1 MDTKDYPKDG
11 KRIVRPSARSIII
24 KENKLALVYSQKYR
38 YYKFPGGGIEAIEDP
53 QSTLTRETKEET
65 GLVVIPSSIQ
75 EYGYVRRI
83 QKGDPEGIFIQ
94 DNYYYFCETIKD
106 LEQTQL
112 DDYEE
117 EEGFTLVFCVGARGY
132 SNESSS
138 RPRSHRSFDGS
149 AGDACFEL
157 TFSGRVFNWKRE
169 IRPSDSFL
177 SCAGPC
183 LLLGFDRSHCKFAKG
198 EKSHI
203 RNLKL
208 WDNGER

>member
-53 QSTLTRETKEET
+53 QSALIRETKEET

-83 QKGDPEGIFIQ
+83 QKGEPEGIFIQ

-117 EEGFTLVFCVGARGY
+117 EEGFTLVFV
-132 SNESSS
+132 
-138 RPRSHRSFDGS
+138 S
-149 AGDACFEL
+149 APEAIQMNQVADHGPTDLLMVQRETRVLNSLLAEGFL
-157 TFSGRVFNWKRE
+157 TG
-169 IRPSDSFL
+169 
-177 SCAGPC
+177 
-183 LLLGFDRSHCKFAKG
+183 KG
-198 EKSHI
+198 K
-203 RNLKL
+203 
-208 WDNGER
+208 